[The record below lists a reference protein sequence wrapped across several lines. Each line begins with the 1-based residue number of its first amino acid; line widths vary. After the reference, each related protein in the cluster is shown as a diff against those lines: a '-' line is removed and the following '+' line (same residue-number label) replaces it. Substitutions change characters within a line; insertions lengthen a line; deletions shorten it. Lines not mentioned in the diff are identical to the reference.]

1 MLGQVSVKPKLR
13 SNKTVLHPE
22 KNSLTGYIYRRHTG
36 IPGRKPAYFFKKRM
50 GFQRSGCSKV
60 LQPVQVYNYSR
71 VDVESEV
78 DRSN

>member
-1 MLGQVSVKPKLR
+1 MLRRILSRV
-13 SNKTVLHPE
+13 TF
-22 KNSLTGYIYRRHTG
+22 TGVTRVFQAGNGCISS
-36 IPGRKPAYFFKKRM
+36 KKGM

-60 LQPVQVYNYSR
+60 QQPVQGYNYSR